1 MDAQQQY
8 KATPEEE
15 IASNDSRFDVVQGV
29 QSCPDPQISVS
40 CLSFKN
46 RNGAPKPSFIC
57 ATRHL
62 KLGGLPVRN
71 LETLL
76 YPCWFPSHVHPKDG
90 KITPA
95 VAPAATLSRSL
106 DSLLR
111 FDMKHL
117 VFPQI
122 IYAMARA
129 VPTRLTSRR
138 LPLVEALILNL
149 QVSKTRVHSC
159 RFQHPLPTSHFPL
172 LIPHELRTPR
182 ESRQVHGRRSRLP
195 PFSHAASPLIS
206 EKNVLCSSVHPIS
219 GPHRISFKNR

>member
-1 MDAQQQY
+1 LDAQQQY

-149 QVSKTRVHSC
+149 QVSKTRVQSC
-159 RFQHPLPTSHFPL
+159 RFQHPLPTSHSSS
-172 LIPHELRTPR
+172 HTNSELQ
-182 ESRQVHGRRSRLP
+182 ESQDKFHGRRSRLP
-195 PFSHAASPLIS
+195 PFSHTASPLIS